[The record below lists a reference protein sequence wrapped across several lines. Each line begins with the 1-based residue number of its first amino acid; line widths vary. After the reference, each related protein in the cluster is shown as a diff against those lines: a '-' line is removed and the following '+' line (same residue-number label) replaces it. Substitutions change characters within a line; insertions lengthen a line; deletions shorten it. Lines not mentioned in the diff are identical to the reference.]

1 MVFCFSVGDK
11 GKSWSLEE
19 GGLFCRVN
27 FQESRKIY
35 YNFRARRKFSLRTQK
50 EMFWIFSYKILWMD
64 NKYYG
69 WIKKIMIV
77 GRPFVLYVRFL
88 GMPLPTA
95 IDLFNISTLTRP
107 SCENTISTCETS
119 MIMEIVYLKVTFP
132 TIIIYFLLVHFF
144 LLNYFFVI
152 LSFPRR

>member
-95 IDLFNISTLTRP
+95 IDLFNISTLTRHI
-107 SCENTISTCETS
+107 CENTISTCETS

-132 TIIIYFLLVHFF
+132 IIIILFPFGSFF